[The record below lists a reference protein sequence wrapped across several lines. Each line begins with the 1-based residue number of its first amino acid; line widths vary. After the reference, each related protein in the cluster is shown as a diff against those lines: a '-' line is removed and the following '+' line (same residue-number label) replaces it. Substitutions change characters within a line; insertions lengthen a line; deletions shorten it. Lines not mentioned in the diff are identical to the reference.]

1 MGKTLM
7 TPRRLLPLNG
17 KGTMVGPLGAAA
29 ARLRAWKR
37 LS

>member
-1 MGKTLM
+1 MRKDSDDPAKTRS
-7 TPRRLLPLNG
+7 PSG
-17 KGTMVGPLGAAA
+17 KGTMVELPGAAA